1 MANNHQEINKEGLAV
16 LSKFDENSPV
26 FMMNYL
32 RYKGF
37 VSETQKSGKETYQA
51 YMEAATPFFM
61 QIEATIV
68 FKGKPLATII
78 GDKEAQLWDEVLIV
92 KYANKKEFFK
102 LLQMKGYPSAL
113 RAAALSN
120 SKLIFCK

>member
-1 MANNHQEINKEGLAV
+1 LAV

-26 FMMNYL
+26 FMINYL
-32 RYKGF
+32 RYKGV